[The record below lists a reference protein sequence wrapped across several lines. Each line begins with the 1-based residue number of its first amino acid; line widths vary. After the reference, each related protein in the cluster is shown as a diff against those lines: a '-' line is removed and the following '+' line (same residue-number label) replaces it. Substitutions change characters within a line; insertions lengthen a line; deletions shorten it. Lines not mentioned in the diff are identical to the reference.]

1 MGFRKK
7 QKTLN
12 LLFINK
18 TQKLFHY
25 GLSKSTIQMEH
36 LNMDWIKKNDYKYT
50 KNVDIEWE
58 SLFWQLEI
66 LHKIFLKSNPKP
78 LRFLRQRGNWGLKT
92 SHWLPAMKQGEC
104 KTNIDNVN
112 TMVVPCEDRK
122 DEWIQYA
129 IVSKSS
135 C

>member
-1 MGFRKK
+1 MGFRKT

-25 GLSKSTIQMEH
+25 GLSKGTFNYGLH
-36 LNMDWIKKNDYKYT
+36 KKNDKRYT
-50 KNVDIEWE
+50 KNVDIEWM

-78 LRFLRQRGNWGLKT
+78 LRFLRQRGNYWGLKT
-92 SHWLPAMKQGEC
+92 SHWLPDMKQGEC

-112 TMVVPCEDRK
+112 TMIVPCEDRK

-129 IVSKSS
+129 IVSKS
-135 C
+135 